1 MIVCAAL
8 LVDNKILVPCYRHS
22 TGFKML
28 KELTGKKYLEYE
40 SIDDGFMNHKGE
52 FLTREEAWKHAE
64 ECGQLSYN
72 TLAHYFSTPPV
83 LFSEDLY

>member
-8 LVDNKILVPCYRHS
+8 LVDGKIIVPCYRHN
-22 TGFKML
+22 TGFEML
-28 KELTGKKYLEYE
+28 KELTGKKYSEYE

-64 ECGQLSYN
+64 ECGQLSSNVLY
-72 TLAHYFSTPPV
+72 TTKYKV

>member
-1 MIVCAAL
+1 MVICAAL
-8 LVDNKILVPCYRHS
+8 LVDGKIIVPCYRHN
-22 TGFKML
+22 TGFEML
-28 KELTGKKYLEYE
+28 KELTGKKYSEYD

-64 ECGQLSYN
+64 ECGQLSSNVLHTTKYK
-72 TLAHYFSTPPV
+72 V

>member
-1 MIVCAAL
+1 MIVRAAL
-8 LVDNKILVPCYRHS
+8 LVDNKILVPCYRHN
-22 TGFKML
+22 TGFEML
-28 KELTGKKYLEYE
+28 KELTGKKYSEYE

-64 ECGQLSYN
+64 ECGQLSVNVLHTTNYK
-72 TLAHYFSTPPV
+72 V

>member
-22 TGFKML
+22 TGFEML

-52 FLTREEAWKHAE
+52 FLNREDAWKHAE
-64 ECGQLSYN
+64 
-72 TLAHYFSTPPV
+72 
-83 LFSEDLY
+83 

>member
-22 TGFKML
+22 TGFEML
-28 KELTGKKYLEYE
+28 AELTGKKYSEYK

-64 ECGQLSYN
+64 ECGQLSTN
-72 TLAHYFSTPPV
+72 VLHKTNHKV